1 MDELKQ
7 LSLFDELA
15 LEYNL
20 SLVENK
26 ENVIFDEDLFETLL
40 IQIEKDI
47 KKFMGENPAYNAF
60 TQSPMGL
67 IEDFKTNTHLF
78 SKGITYRIS
87 HANMLY
93 NPQNSLIKTDEN
105 FGIHFSLMDGK
116 NYKNIIDKLFI
127 PYDKE
132 KLQEKVTK
140 EELRQEILLND
151 EALKSKLKEIRTK
164 LQNYFGIKSENNAFI
179 SKLKNHLLEFDE
191 NFPIYNA
198 FTGFVVGINH
208 IEHKLDEN
216 FKLEISHENFHF
228 NPRKETIKTDE
239 NFGIKFKLKDN
250 INGFDK
256 EFKIPYELCKN
267 QGKELTRNDLKD
279 IKIDK
284 EILITQLGMV
294 KDYLNT
300 FKLKEVELKSNNLKG
315 DNDEHKQSQGTNQRE
330 TKEELRQS
338 SHIQPLSMGFTQ
350 PTQPT
355 STQKLVLDEV
365 RKAEFANGLKQD
377 ETRGDERGYEKTSP
391 HRSKAYRMANETRD
405 RNREGA
411 YSQTCE
417 TLARNSIDAN
427 EKLAKNSQQ
436 LLKNVELTKEFEEA
450 LLQLYL
456 ATKSQK
462 ELEHFHKMK
471 NIYANFSQK
480 FRERDSFSKIEEKYQ
495 KQNNILTLKQ
505 KEKMLDDYM
514 LALSTGTQVELSE
527 DTIKA
532 INLTLQGKIGDL
544 QNENAHIL
552 KREESLK
559 KLKKELNDE
568 IPRLKDEETM
578 QDKKAIKKII

>member
-93 NPQNSLIKTDEN
+93 NPQNNLIKTDEN

-140 EELRQEILLND
+140 EELKQEILLND

-164 LQNYFGIKSENNAFI
+164 LQNYFGIKSENNALI

-250 INGFDK
+250 INDFDK

-284 EILITQLGMV
+284 EILITQLGRV

-330 TKEELRQS
+330 TKEELQQS
-338 SHIQPLSMGFTQ
+338 SHIQPLSMGFTK
-350 PTQPT
+350 PLKPT
-355 STQKLVLDEV
+355 STQKSVLDEV

-391 HRSKAYRMANETRD
+391 NRSKAYRMANETRD

-411 YSQTCE
+411 YQQICE
-417 TLARNSIDAN
+417 TLARNSLDAN

-456 ATKSQK
+456 TTKSQK

-495 KQNNILTLKQ
+495 KQNNILTPKQ

-514 LALSTGTQVELSE
+514 LALSTGAQVELSE

-552 KREESLK
+552 KHEEGLK
-559 KLKKELNDE
+559 ELKKELNNE
-568 IPRLKDEETM
+568 VPHLKAM

>member
-1 MDELKQ
+1 MEQ
-7 LSLFDELA
+7 LSLFDTLA
-15 LEYNL
+15 LEDNL
-20 SLVENK
+20 NLVENK

-47 KKFMGENPAYNAF
+47 KKFMRENPVYNAL

-78 SKGITYRIS
+78 SKGIIYRIS

-116 NYKNIIDKLFI
+116 NYKNIIDKFFI

-140 EELRQEILLND
+140 EELKQEILLND
-151 EALKSKLKEIRTK
+151 KALKFKLEEIRTK
-164 LQNYFGIKSENNAFI
+164 LQNYFGIKSENNALI
-179 SKLKNHLLEFDE
+179 SKLKN
-191 NFPIYNA
+191 
-198 FTGFVVGINH
+198 
-208 IEHKLDEN
+208 
-216 FKLEISHENFHF
+216 
-228 NPRKETIKTDE
+228 
-239 NFGIKFKLKDN
+239 
-250 INGFDK
+250 
-256 EFKIPYELCKN
+256 
-267 QGKELTRNDLKD
+267 KELTRNDLKD

-284 EILITQLGMV
+284 EILITQLGRV

-330 TKEELRQS
+330 TKEELQQS
-338 SHIQPLSMGFTQ
+338 SHIQPLSMGFTK
-350 PTQPT
+350 PLKPT
-355 STQKLVLDEV
+355 STQKSVLDEV

-391 HRSKAYRMANETRD
+391 NRSKAYRMANETRD
-405 RNREGA
+405 RERERA

-436 LLKNVELTKEFEEA
+436 LLKNVELTKKFEEA

-456 ATKSQK
+456 TTKSQK

-495 KQNNILTLKQ
+495 KQNNILTPKQ

-532 INLTLQGKIGDL
+532 VNLTLQGKIGDL

-552 KREESLK
+552 KHEEGLK
-559 KLKKELNDE
+559 ELKKELNNE
-568 IPRLKDEETM
+568 VPHLKAM

>member
-1 MDELKQ
+1 MEQ
-7 LSLFDELA
+7 LSLFDTLA
-15 LEYNL
+15 LEDNL
-20 SLVENK
+20 NLVENK
-26 ENVIFDEDLFETLL
+26 ENVIFDGDLFETLL

-47 KKFMGENPAYNAF
+47 KKFMQDNPAYNAF

-93 NPQNSLIKTDEN
+93 NPQNNLIKTDEN

-151 EALKSKLKEIRTK
+151 EALKSKLEEIRTK

-198 FTGFVVGINH
+198 FTGFVVGIDH

-250 INGFDK
+250 INGFHK

-284 EILITQLGMV
+284 EILITQLGRV

-300 FKLKEVELKSNNLKG
+300 FKLKEVELKSNDLKG

-330 TKEELRQS
+330 TKEELQQS
-338 SHIQPLSMGFTQ
+338 SHIQPLSMGFTK
-350 PTQPT
+350 PLKPT
-355 STQKLVLDEV
+355 STQKSVLDEV

-377 ETRGDERGYEKTSP
+377 ETRDRERE
-391 HRSKAYRMANETRD
+391 R
-405 RNREGA
+405 A
-411 YSQTCE
+411 YSQICE
-417 TLARNSIDAN
+417 TLARNSLDAN

-456 ATKSQK
+456 ATKS
-462 ELEHFHKMK
+462 
-471 NIYANFSQK
+471 
-480 FRERDSFSKIEEKYQ
+480 
-495 KQNNILTLKQ
+495 
-505 KEKMLDDYM
+505 
-514 LALSTGTQVELSE
+514 
-527 DTIKA
+527 
-532 INLTLQGKIGDL
+532 
-544 QNENAHIL
+544 
-552 KREESLK
+552 
-559 KLKKELNDE
+559 
-568 IPRLKDEETM
+568 
-578 QDKKAIKKII
+578 